1 MLWLERSA
9 PNAVDV
15 AERPNGSAKGADEV
29 MSHGFIGRKTVM
41 ISGEYIGIDKIMI
54 TKSEKTMR
62 M

>member
-29 MSHGFIGRKTVM
+29 MSHGFIGRKSVM
-41 ISGEYIGIDKIMI
+41 ISGEYIGIKIMI